1 MIRVIL
7 ESSVAELAVVGR
19 AGNEAFLC
27 QSDKSRFPLLSQVDN
42 VSYAVFGR
50 SDMPQ
55 LVVELNSVAPKNGD
69 HVAEIISLAT
79 RCRDEAGTILTFTPF
94 TD

>member
-7 ESSVAELAVVGR
+7 ESSLAELGVVGR
-19 AGNEAFLC
+19 AGNESFLC
-27 QSDKSRFPLLSQVDN
+27 QSDKTRFPLLSQVDN

-50 SDMPQ
+50 TDMPQ
-55 LVVELNSVAPKNGD
+55 LAVELNSVATENGD
-69 HVAEIISLAT
+69 HVAEIIALAS
-79 RCRDEAGTILTFTPF
+79 RCRDEAGTVLTFTPF